1 MGTGALLVLLAL
13 TAAVLA
19 VIGWAV
25 PLFLARSRD
34 SAARMDLLLGEAA
47 RTREASQSVD
57 RRFDELRRSMETRVE
72 GVEKRLDAGQ
82 QSLVDH
88 LGKSGHLLREVGE
101 KLGRLHETSLKI
113 EKIAGEVTRLED
125 LLKPPKLRGT
135 LGEMFL
141 EQALAQAL
149 PPGSYAT
156 QHPLGDGVIVDA
168 AVFVQDRVVPIDSKF
183 PLENYRRARE
193 VEDEA
198 EKKRARAQFG
208 RDVRRHVD
216 AIAEKYI
223 RPASGTC
230 DFALMYVPAEAVY
243 AEIAAD
249 GEETALADGNTW
261 LRTLSAAQRMLARD
275 FAIDHVTLQPAWPP
289 PPSSSRVIPVSPRL
303 IYAYLATITLGLR
316 GVELQENA
324 REVHQNLAD
333 LARLWD
339 RVGGPLEKLGAHLGN
354 AQKQYDETAK
364 AFDRFTTRLETIS
377 EKADRS
383 VEGGKSAELLPLLP
397 PS

>member
-1 MGTGALLVLLAL
+1 MGIGALLVLLAL
-13 TAAVLA
+13 TAAVLGA
-19 VIGWAV
+19 IGWVV
-25 PLFLARSRD
+25 PLFLTRSRD
-34 SAARMDLLLGEAA
+34 AAARMDLLLGEAA

-57 RRFDELRRSMETRVE
+57 RRFEELRRSMETRVE

-141 EQALAQAL
+141 EQALVQAL

-216 AIAEKYI
+216 SIAEKYI

-249 GEETALADGNTW
+249 GEEAALADY
-261 LRTLSAAQRMLARD
+261 AAGK
-275 FAIDHVTLQPAWPP
+275 
-289 PPSSSRVIPVSPRL
+289 RVIPVSPRL
-303 IYAYLATITLGLR
+303 LYAYLSTIALGLR

-364 AFDRFTTRLETIS
+364 AFDRFTTRLETIA
-377 EKADRS
+377 EKADS
-383 VEGGKSAELLPLLP
+383 KLEGSEDVPRPVLLP

>member
-1 MGTGALLVLLAL
+1 VGSSVVVLTLLVVLAAVTAALLIFLSKSREAASRIDRLLAE
-13 TAAVLA
+13 TAGA
-19 VIGWAV
+19 
-25 PLFLARSRD
+25 
-34 SAARMDLLLGEAA
+34 
-47 RTREASQSVD
+47 REASQSVD
-57 RRFDELRRSMETRVE
+57 RRFDELRRGMETRVE
-72 GVEKRLDAGQ
+72 GVERRLAAGQ
-82 QSLVDH
+82 QSMADH
-88 LGKSGHLLREVGE
+88 LGKSGSLMRELGE

-168 AVFVQDRVVPIDSKF
+168 AVFVQERVVPIDSKF

-193 VEDEA
+193 VEEEA

-243 AEIAAD
+243 AEIVAD
-249 GEETALADGNTW
+249 GEEAALADY
-261 LRTLSAAQRMLARD
+261 AAGK
-275 FAIDHVTLQPAWPP
+275 
-289 PPSSSRVIPVSPRL
+289 RVIPVSPRL
-303 IYAYLATITLGLR
+303 LYAYLSTIALGLR

-324 REVHQNLAD
+324 REVHQNLAE

-354 AQKQYDETAK
+354 AQKQYEETTRS
-364 AFDRFTTRLETIS
+364 FERFTTRLDTIA
-377 EKADRS
+377 EKAEKGNTEIEAA
-383 VEGGKSAELLPLLP
+383 EGSPRPAFLP

>member
-1 MGTGALLVLLAL
+1 MGSSAVLIGLTLTVLAALAGALLVFLSKSQE
-13 TAAVLA
+13 AA
-19 VIGWAV
+19 
-25 PLFLARSRD
+25 SRI
-34 SAARMDLLLGEAA
+34 DLLIGEAS

-72 GVEKRLDAGQ
+72 GVEKRLDNGQ
-82 QSLVDH
+82 QTLAEH
-88 LGKSGHLLREVGE
+88 LGKSGSLLREVGE

-168 AVFVQDRVVPIDSKF
+168 AVFIQDRVVPIDSKF

-193 VEDEA
+193 VEDDA

-216 AIAEKYI
+216 TIAEKYI

-249 GEETALADGNTW
+249 GEETALADY
-261 LRTLSAAQRMLARD
+261 AAGK
-275 FAIDHVTLQPAWPP
+275 
-289 PPSSSRVIPVSPRL
+289 RVIPVSPRL
-303 IYAYLATITLGLR
+303 IYAYLSTIALGLR

-324 REVHQNLAD
+324 REVHQNLAE
-333 LARLWD
+333 LARLWG
-339 RVGGPLEKLGAHLGN
+339 RVGGPLEKLGGHLGN
-354 AQKQYDETAK
+354 AQKQYEETTRS
-364 AFDRFTTRLETIS
+364 FERFTARLETIA
-377 EKADRS
+377 EKAEKGNTEI
-383 VEGGKSAELLPLLP
+383 EGAGEVPRPVLLP

>member
-1 MGTGALLVLLAL
+1 MGSNAVLIGLTLIVLAAMAAAILIFLSKSREAASRIDRLLAE
-13 TAAVLA
+13 TAGA
-19 VIGWAV
+19 
-25 PLFLARSRD
+25 
-34 SAARMDLLLGEAA
+34 
-47 RTREASQSVD
+47 REASQSVD
-57 RRFDELRRSMETRVE
+57 RRFEDLRRGMETRVE

-82 QSLVDH
+82 QTLAEH
-88 LGKSGHLLREVGE
+88 LGKSGSLLREVGE

-249 GEETALADGNTW
+249 GAETALADY
-261 LRTLSAAQRMLARD
+261 AAGK
-275 FAIDHVTLQPAWPP
+275 
-289 PPSSSRVIPVSPRL
+289 RVIPVSPRL